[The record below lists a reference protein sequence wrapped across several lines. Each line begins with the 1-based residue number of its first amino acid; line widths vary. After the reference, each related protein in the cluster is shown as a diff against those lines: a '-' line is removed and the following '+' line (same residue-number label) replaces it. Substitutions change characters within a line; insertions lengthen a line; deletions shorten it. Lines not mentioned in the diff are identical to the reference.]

1 MKWRFEQN
9 QQETELLVTIAKN
22 QYDKEVMDLIACL
35 ETFGQKGS
43 SILPIKT
50 DDRVILLALT
60 DVILVDVESDYLLIE
75 TCQGQ
80 YRVRERLYRFKEKLP
95 ATDFVQVSRQSIIN
109 INHLKS
115 LEASFSGNLLAHLSR
130 GLKTSVSRRY
140 VKDLERT
147 LGI

>member
-1 MKWRFEQN
+1 MKWCFEQN
-9 QQETELLVTIAKN
+9 QQQTELLVTIAKN

-43 SILPIKT
+43 AILPIKT
-50 DDRVILLALT
+50 DDRVVLLALT
-60 DVILVDVESDYLLIE
+60 DIILIDVEGDYLLIE

-80 YRVRERLYRFKEKLP
+80 HRVRERLYRFKEKLP

-115 LEASFSGNLLAHLSR
+115 LEASFSGNLLAILNQNI
-130 GLKTSVSRRY
+130 KTNVSRRY
-140 VKDLERT
+140 VKALERV